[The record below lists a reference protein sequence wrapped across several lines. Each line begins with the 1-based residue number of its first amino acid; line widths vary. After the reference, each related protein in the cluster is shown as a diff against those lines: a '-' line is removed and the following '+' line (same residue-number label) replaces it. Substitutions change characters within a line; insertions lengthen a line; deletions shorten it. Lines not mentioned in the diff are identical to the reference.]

1 MDRTAPAAAQGSL
14 RPAVGRPRPPSR
26 PNVAQQ
32 VRDQRRGY
40 AHRVLAALARTQQGR
55 PSAQVRRVLGDSL
68 TPLGIRLPAATL
80 HRLAA
85 DITAGRPVDL
95 P

>member
-1 MDRTAPAAAQGSL
+1 MAKTALSLAQKSL

-26 PNVAQQ
+26 PNVARQ
-32 VRDQRRGY
+32 VRNQRRGY

-55 PSAQVRRVLGDSL
+55 PSAQVQRVLGDSL
-68 TPLGIRLPAATL
+68 TPLGIRLPAAAL

-85 DITAGRPVDL
+85 DITAGRPVEL